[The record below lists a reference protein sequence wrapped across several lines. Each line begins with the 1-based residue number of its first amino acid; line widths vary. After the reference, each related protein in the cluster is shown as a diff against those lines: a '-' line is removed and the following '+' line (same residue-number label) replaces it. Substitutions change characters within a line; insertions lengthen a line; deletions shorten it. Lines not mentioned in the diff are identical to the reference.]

1 MPLND
6 CVEASVTTKSAL
18 FLASDMTYGRLLI
31 PRLGVGHEIS
41 AAVHMLEGIMGCCTE
56 VAEGR
61 WKTAAVAL
69 FSLDAGLSELIRVA
83 AVWWGSRL
91 LGGPKVLPQT
101 FHVWVMMPQACH
113 SCHTTAT
120 TFFWERG
127 QGGGGARVVG
137 GRGAS
142 WISQD
147 AETDISGICLILHL
161 CMLWKYWFIFQ
172 SGKERPFP
180 SEVIGNLDDLSS
192 GF

>member
-18 FLASDMTYGRLLI
+18 FLASDMTYGRLLL

-41 AAVHMLEGIMGCCTE
+41 AAVHMLESIMGCCTE

-69 FSLDAGLSELIRVA
+69 FSLDAGLSELIRAA

-101 FHVWVMMPQACH
+101 FHV
-113 SCHTTAT
+113 
-120 TFFWERG
+120 
-127 QGGGGARVVG
+127 
-137 GRGAS
+137 
-142 WISQD
+142 
-147 AETDISGICLILHL
+147 
-161 CMLWKYWFIFQ
+161 
-172 SGKERPFP
+172 
-180 SEVIGNLDDLSS
+180 
-192 GF
+192 